1 MPIIRYLF
9 KANLREETPVVVG
22 GREDVK
28 MVLPG
33 GKETIIFSVKLLYS
47 YGVII
52 FLTPSVQFAWL
63 DTDNLILY
71 MLEAMQFP
79 EIL

>member
-33 GKETIIFSVKLLYS
+33 GKETIIFSVKIALQLWSDY
-47 YGVII
+47 
-52 FLTPSVQFAWL
+52 FLNSKCIVCMA
-63 DTDNLILY
+63 
-71 MLEAMQFP
+71 
-79 EIL
+79 